1 MTNTVILQTNEE
13 GGNKYGDSQFSIVL
27 PFNRNELWTMQVTSF
42 NFRPMFNIFEKH
54 TQYLKV
60 RLFFEYFENF
70 QSPPDETWEKKD
82 WIKFLS
88 GKVFTFN
95 YPAFPFLS
103 SSDYS
108 TVATTL
114 MDNNTWTLKWYKEIP
129 RNEEGGTYDC
139 IVNYYREKAWFKSDN
154 KVFTVTENT
163 LYYKKY
169 PYKDYP
175 EIKYIYGHHVASMT
189 SSYWYYTPTKNI
201 LFVDEKNF
209 DEYHSYFPEDVS
221 PHDTQTAD
229 YCLDIHGEY
238 LYMVKQ
244 GIWCEVINN
253 QCIICEAATEIN
265 EGKFKFIEDVNAFI
279 QKHTYHYNENETKFW
294 YFPLKKYY
302 VVYYDEN
309 DEPYI
314 IVPDILNNGID
325 VIKKVNELLNL
336 NVARAFP
343 GNYESNEEEDEIEF
357 VEEEEEEEEEEIY
370 ETSYFENMNVLKYW
384 YTEAENRFWDKT
396 SDEIYECTQ
405 NENRFPIAKFKVD
418 EHEYEQNCIKVIL
431 EEIYAQKLETEI
443 LKWSCYTIENLFYY
457 ATEGEIYEVENGQIT
472 LDKHIESYIKE
483 YPENKSHFIEES
495 QYTFT
500 LWNKT
505 ADANYKFWYAS
516 TKKEYEVLIEE
527 NYRFPYIMENNEK
540 IYIMDI
546 LINENHGSYLE
557 KENMRYYYEPQD
569 RFYESH
575 YDSALGGW
583 KIYLEYE
590 DHGGIEQKEA
600 AIDPEN
606 ETIMEGRLYTEN
618 ILYEKYKLNE
628 WSHYNLHKD
637 KFYYK
642 ENKKWDDIWIH
653 EGKDYIPGKKG
664 TASVRLYTQEIFTEE
679 DIRKNPILKTEDIIN
694 EEKWKLEQ
702 EYYSKNGMNSWSH
715 YNIDGTKFW
724 YKDRQWWFE
733 VINDPSDE
741 NGPYIKD
748 TIEEQPIH
756 HMDWIFRQEDAKKN
770 DAGKIDF
777 PEIEEEEDEE
787 EEVKEYLNK
796 ISAVGEFI
804 ITPLSGYNNL
814 KNRLELGFEVSM
826 DILNTEGETIK
837 NRYYSR
843 GYVTKII
850 IEDISEKLSEITGF
864 VKNQIKEKSY
874 IQSEFNV
881 YQKQAK
887 AEYLCIRGAKLFKPY
902 FFEFITLSCNKVF
915 NTGSIFNLNEVLPDP
930 NKSSEYFRNQM
941 VGYLMN
947 TVSSNQ
953 YMTTGYGFPNT
964 YYIKAGDFLNI
975 KFTLKFDNDE
985 KVELQSPMTIILNLS
1000 PVQ

>member
-1 MTNTVILQTNEE
+1 
-13 GGNKYGDSQFSIVL
+13 
-27 PFNRNELWTMQVTSF
+27 
-42 NFRPMFNIFEKH
+42 
-54 TQYLKV
+54 
-60 RLFFEYFENF
+60 
-70 QSPPDETWEKKD
+70 
-82 WIKFLS
+82 
-88 GKVFTFN
+88 
-95 YPAFPFLS
+95 
-103 SSDYS
+103 
-108 TVATTL
+108 
-114 MDNNTWTLKWYKEIP
+114 
-129 RNEEGGTYDC
+129 
-139 IVNYYREKAWFKSDN
+139 
-154 KVFTVTENT
+154 
-163 LYYKKY
+163 
-169 PYKDYP
+169 
-175 EIKYIYGHHVASMT
+175 
-189 SSYWYYTPTKNI
+189 
-201 LFVDEKNF
+201 
-209 DEYHSYFPEDVS
+209 
-221 PHDTQTAD
+221 
-229 YCLDIHGEY
+229 
-238 LYMVKQ
+238 MVKQ

-253 QCIICEAATEIN
+253 KCIICEAATEIN

-279 QKHTYHYNENETKFW
+279 QENTYHYNENETKFW

-302 VVYYDEN
+302 LVYYNEN

-336 NVARAFP
+336 NVARTFP
-343 GNYESNEEEDEIEF
+343 GNYENNEEEDEIEF
-357 VEEEEEEEEEEIY
+357 VEEEEEEEEEEEMY

-396 SDEIYECTQ
+396 SEEIYECTQ

-431 EEIYAQKLETEI
+431 EEIYAQKLETDI
-443 LKWSCYTIENLFYY
+443 FNLSCYLTEDLFYY
-457 ATEGEIYEVENGQIT
+457 APEEDWYLVENGQIT
-472 LDKHIESYIKE
+472 LDKHVESYIKE
-483 YPENKSHFIEES
+483 YPKEMSHFIEES

-505 ADANYKFWYAS
+505 AETNYKFWFAPMQE
-516 TKKEYEVLIEE
+516 EYEVLIEE
-527 NYRFPYIMENNEK
+527 NYRLPYIMVYSEK

-546 LINENHGSYLE
+546 LIDENHGSFLDE
-557 KENMRYYYEPQD
+557 ENALYYYEPQD
-569 RFYESH
+569 KYYECY
-575 YDSALGGW
+575 YDSTW
-583 KIYLEYE
+583 ERWHFFLEYE
-590 DHGGIEQKEA
+590 NENGQLRQEMCF
-600 AIDPEN
+600 IDSEN
-606 ETIMEGRLYTEN
+606 ETIPQGRLYTEK
-618 ILYEKYKLNE
+618 ILYEEYKLNE
-628 WSHYNLHKD
+628 WSHYNLDKD
-637 KFYYK
+637 IFYYK
-642 ENKKWDDIWIH
+642 ETKKWDDVWTY
-653 EGKDYIPGKKG
+653 EGKEYISGKKG
-664 TASVRLYTQEIFTEE
+664 TASVRLYTEDIFNEE
-679 DIRKNPILKTEDIIN
+679 DEIKNLTTLKTEDIIN

-724 YKDRQWWFE
+724 WKDRQWWFE
-733 VINDPSDE
+733 ILYDE
-741 NGPYIKD
+741 ADNNRPYIKD

-756 HMDWIFRQEDAKKN
+756 HMGWIFGQEDPKKN

-930 NKSSEYFRNQM
+930 NKSSEYFRNQII
-941 VGYLMN
+941 GYLMN